1 MDEATSTTD
10 QVMPPMAP
18 DTQQSPGVPVKAAVT
33 VRAPLEEVYAF
44 WSGFRSMP
52 SFMDTLASVQITG
65 DGRAH
70 WVLRGPAGMKVEF
83 DAEITEAIPNERIAW
98 RTTPGSKANAM
109 GAIMNRDITIKSS
122 QCHVHC
128 YMQPLLEHI
137 QNGDI
142 DPTFI
147 ITHTLPLDAAPKG
160 YDMLKNKL
168 DNCEKVVLKA

>member
-1 MDEATSTTD
+1 
-10 QVMPPMAP
+10 
-18 DTQQSPGVPVKAAVT
+18 
-33 VRAPLEEVYAF
+33 
-44 WSGFRSMP
+44 MP

-122 QCHVHC
+122 QCHVHR

-147 ITHTLPLDAAPKG
+147 ITHTLP
-160 YDMLKNKL
+160 
-168 DNCEKVVLKA
+168 